1 MAPLLAARGAFR
13 ARPLGLW
20 LRSRGLHSPAGCC
33 PAPRPCGVL
42 RREREQEQ
50 VTLSPAVVVRGHST
64 LPHKESGD
72 GRLVYTGN
80 MTKAVLG
87 VKFFSYTTSMLNI
100 CMMPYIFRNGIGVE
114 SLSLQIA
121 FYGLIGFFTFIV
133 PVSLHLLTKGYVA
146 RLYYKA
152 ETDTYTAI
160 TYNFILAEKKTVFHQ
175 KDVKI
180 PDISKMFT
188 TFYAKTKSMLVNP
201 MLFPHSQDYIHLMGY
216 DKPFHFDLEDQQA
229 SSESK

>member
-1 MAPLLAARGAFR
+1 
-13 ARPLGLW
+13 
-20 LRSRGLHSPAGCC
+20 HSHHSHK
-33 PAPRPCGVL
+33 VI
-42 RREREQEQ
+42 
-50 VTLSPAVVVRGHST
+50 LSPAVAVRGHST
-64 LPHKESGD
+64 FPHKESGD

-80 MTKAVLG
+80 LAKVVLG
-87 VKFFSYTTSMLNI
+87 VKFFSYSTSMLNL

-121 FYGLIGFFTFIV
+121 FYGLIGFFTFIM

-160 TYNFILAEKKTVFHQ
+160 TYNFILAEKKTVFQQ

-180 PDISKMFT
+180 PGISKMFT
-188 TFYAKTKSMLVNP
+188 TFYVKTKSMLVNP
-201 MLFPHSQDYIHLMGY
+201 ELFPYLQDYNHLMGY
-216 DKPFHFDLEDQQA
+216 DKPFHFDLE
-229 SSESK
+229 K